1 MKRCEE
7 MNLLHDELI
16 YAAHLIMVKQVNKD
30 YTQPDTGERTKTQN
44 FDGAESFWRQP
55 LWRLSVTIFCVFAY
69 QKNFYDIFLHTLD
82 LWRLAMQ

>member
-1 MKRCEE
+1 MWTTEMKRCEE

-44 FDGAESFWRQP
+44 FDGAESF
-55 LWRLSVTIFCVFAY
+55 
-69 QKNFYDIFLHTLD
+69 
-82 LWRLAMQ
+82 